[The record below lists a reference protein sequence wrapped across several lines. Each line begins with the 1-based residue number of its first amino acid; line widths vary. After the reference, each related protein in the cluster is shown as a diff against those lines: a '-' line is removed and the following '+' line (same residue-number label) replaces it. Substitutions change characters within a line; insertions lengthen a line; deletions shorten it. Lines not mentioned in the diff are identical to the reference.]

1 MTTLT
6 YIAVTS
12 GCMALI
18 VAVGLLAAH
27 VERGRREREMIRR
40 PKRWRHGKVE

>member
-18 VAVGLLAAH
+18 AAVGLLAAH
-27 VERGRREREMIRR
+27 IDTVRREREMIRR
-40 PKRWRHGKVE
+40 PRQWRNGRVE

>member
-6 YIAVTS
+6 YIAATS
-12 GCMALI
+12 ACLALI

-27 VERGRREREMIRR
+27 VETARREREMIRR
-40 PKRWRHGKVE
+40 PRQWRNGRVE